1 MKTRH
6 IILAGVLLVSI
17 CCDALA
23 DRELERAEILQI
35 FQQLTSQPSETWIA
49 AGTIE
54 ATHEEY
60 RAPQITDV
68 NEINSR
74 VRQKI
79 QGYLS
84 DSERPE
90 QTVNLRKMR
99 LDAVPFNARY
109 ELSNEYTMV
118 STEVV
123 RFDGERFYWEIDVDS
138 RTDSIKPGKDLTGNF
153 MTEEFNLDWNSKR
166 IFAWDGEK
174 FTTYC
179 SSVNNAMVDTIGD
192 TPCAVGG
199 PLTAGLIPWGRGYCE
214 YDSLVNSDSS
224 AVEKVVNSQTQIH
237 MTVNNTDG
245 SQMLFVMDPEKDYA
259 VISSSVTSVADSV
272 TSAEYSDYQLVS
284 NNWVPTAILIE
295 RYEAGTNRLLT
306 SDLWNITTL
315 DANVPQAGS
324 FYVEYEDDA
333 LVEFSSNV
341 AEKPLSYRHSEVVDT
356 ELLLA
361 KRLEILAS
369 EGTQVQNCATIA
381 MEYIT
386 GQLGKDV
393 TEQQLA
399 GLVSEPNGT
408 TTIYAMKQFAQGLG
422 LYCRAVRTDID
433 SLKQLNGCQ
442 AILHI
447 PSKEH
452 FVVFDGIDDNYVWTI
467 DLAGNE
473 FYYRN
478 DIDFFGMDW
487 TEGTALLV
495 SNQPID
501 LDGNFTDIDDTELH
515 NIVGAEGYSCTQCY
529 QTRYTVKCAD
539 PVGGICGGYYRIYRE
554 RWGCESAAGGNC
566 KATNKERMRKAICV
580 SDPYDPWACES
591 QTPWYIYFM
600 LSCPTPS

>member
-1 MKTRH
+1 MRTKH
-6 IILAGVLLVSI
+6 IIFAGVLLVSI

-23 DRELERAEILQI
+23 DRQLERAEILQI
-35 FQQLTSQPSETWIA
+35 FQQLTSQPRETWIA

-68 NEINSR
+68 NEINGR
-74 VRQKI
+74 VKQKI

-90 QTVNLRKMR
+90 QTQNLQKIR
-99 LDAVPFNARY
+99 LDAIPFNARY

-174 FTTYC
+174 FTTYFP
-179 SSVNNAMVDTIGD
+179 SVNNSMVDTIGD
-192 TPCAVGG
+192 IPCAVRG
-199 PLTAGLIPWGRGYCE
+199 PLTAGFIPWGRGYCE
-214 YDSLVNSDSS
+214 YDSLVNSESS
-224 AVEKVVNSQTQIH
+224 AVEKNVNDQTQIH
-237 MTVNNTDG
+237 MVVNNTDG
-245 SQMLFVMDPEKDYA
+245 SQMLFVMDPKKDYA
-259 VISSSVTSVADSV
+259 VISSSVTSVADSI

-284 NNWVPTAILIE
+284 NNWVPTTILIE
-295 RYEAGTNRLLT
+295 RYEAGSNRLLARN
-306 SDLWNITTL
+306 LWNITSL

-324 FYVEYEDDA
+324 FNVEYEDDA
-333 LVEFSSNV
+333 LVEFSSDV
-341 AEKPLSYRHSEVVDT
+341 AEKPLFYRHSEIVDT
-356 ELLLA
+356 DLLLA
-361 KRLEILAS
+361 KRLDILAS
-369 EGTQVQNCATIA
+369 EGAQVQNCATIA

-399 GLVSEPNGT
+399 GLVSGPDGT
-408 TTIYAMKQFAQGLG
+408 TSIYAMKQFAQGLG
-422 LYCRAVRTDID
+422 LYCRAVQTDIET
-433 SLKQLNGCQ
+433 LKQLNGCQ

-447 PSKEH
+447 PGKEH

-467 DLAGNE
+467 DLADNE
-473 FYYRN
+473 FYYRSN
-478 DIDFFGMDW
+478 IDFFGMDW
-487 TEGTALLV
+487 SQGTALLV

-501 LDGNFTDIDDTELH
+501 LQGNFTDIDDTELQS
-515 NIVGAEGYSCTQCY
+515 IVGAEDEGYACTRLY
-529 QTRYTVKCAD
+529 QNEYTVFCAE
-539 PVGGICGGYYRIYRE
+539 PVGGICGGYYKAYRE
-554 RWGCESAAGGNC
+554 RWGCQAAASGNC
-566 KATNKERMRKAICV
+566 KGTNKERMRKAICIN
-580 SDPYDPWACES
+580 DPYDPWAC
-591 QTPWYIYFM
+591 TVAMPWYISFM
-600 LSCPTPS
+600 LACA